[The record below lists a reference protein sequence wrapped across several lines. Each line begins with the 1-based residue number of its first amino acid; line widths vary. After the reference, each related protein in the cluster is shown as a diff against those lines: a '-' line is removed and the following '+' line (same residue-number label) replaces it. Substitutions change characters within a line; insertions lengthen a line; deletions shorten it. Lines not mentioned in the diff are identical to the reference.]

1 MGKITI
7 PLLVVDF
14 LLNFSCSLSG
24 YPLVPKFF
32 SHTPARSLLFSFCGF
47 VSLSYMLFT
56 PYFIYLFFFAFLNFA
71 NHGPFFAPI

>member
-24 YPLVPKFF
+24 YPSCQNFSLPHTRKVSFVLVLWIRL
-32 SHTPARSLLFSFCGF
+32 SVIHVVHALF
-47 VSLSYMLFT
+47 
-56 PYFIYLFFFAFLNFA
+56 YFIFFFAFLNFA